1 MSAVTKLGKA
11 STAVRKP
18 KIKRAGISLR
28 LKRDPT
34 QARGIAIATQSTAA
48 SAAGIQATFICGGF
62 FGFAYTKER
71 NWAYFA
77 CGAKLP
83 ERKLKRGRAILY
95 HVWRVLT
102 WLDLTW
108 SIAKT
113 KTQNFP
119 LSQCLNDPR
128 SDVGEFFRLESL
140 LGVEIY
146 TSHPDQTRCA
156 SLISHVHYSSRRAAT
171 TRNLN

>member
-1 MSAVTKLGKA
+1 M
-11 STAVRKP
+11 P
-18 KIKRAGISLR
+18 KSETQKAGILLR
-28 LKRDPT
+28 LKRDLT
-34 QARGIAIATQSTAA
+34 QARGIVIATQSTAA
-48 SAAGIQATFICGGF
+48 SAAGTQATFICGGF

-71 NWAYFA
+71 NWAHFA

-146 TSHPDQTRCA
+146 TSHPDQTHCA
-156 SLISHVHYSSRRAAT
+156 SLISRALFLSKSRNYS
-171 TRNLN
+171 